1 MSIQIFITQ
10 PNGAE
15 EELSCEDGATLLEAV
30 QIGGLDGLVAECG
43 GNCACGTCHCY
54 IEFVAEGA
62 LEEPSSEEDQML
74 DFVVTPREDN
84 SRLACQ
90 IKITQPLDGMR
101 VRMPDR
107 QF

>member
-90 IKITQPLDGMR
+90 IKITQALDGMR
-101 VRMPDR
+101 VGMPDR